1 MFIFLILH
9 NWFYK
14 EVKRSVTLKYT
25 LCHIRCHSVIH
36 NYKFSNMESFG
47 WVTVLI
53 FYQTDSPL
61 KNWLCYL
68 AIFFV
73 VCFFFTHIWLFGD
86 FEDWNLNS
94 WKSIHF
100 LLFVLS
106 VSTFAVVPCH
116 MCTSEGRVS
125 SSLDHSYRKQ
135 HITQVTRTQIK
146 CLKNNSFIAKTYCW

>member
-25 LCHIRCHSVIH
+25 LCHICCHSVIH

-73 VCFFFTHIWLFGD
+73 VCFFSHTFGYLAILKTEIWTPERVFTFCCLFC
-86 FEDWNLNS
+86 LS
-94 WKSIHF
+94 QLL
-100 LLFVLS
+100 LLFHV
-106 VSTFAVVPCH
+106 TCA
-116 MCTSEGRVS
+116 RVRVEF
-125 SSLDHSYRKQ
+125 LAAW
-135 HITQVTRTQIK
+135 TTATG
-146 CLKNNSFIAKTYCW
+146 NNTLPK